1 MVGMPMFGLLT
12 RRMKETTRPAEVAPG
27 VRLYVI
33 GDIHGRLD
41 LLLRLY
47 DHIVKD
53 AQREPAGD
61 RRVIC
66 LGDYIDRGPSSR
78 EVLEFLM
85 QSRKDLPATHLLG
98 NHETMLLRFLED
110 VSGGME
116 WLAYGGLATLM
127 SYGVN
132 LKGDSGDE
140 QKLLMAQRALN
151 QNLPPSHKEFLQ
163 SLPTHTS
170 SGDYLFVH
178 AGVRPGVPLDQQEDR
193 DLIWIREEFLAS
205 QNFHGKIV
213 VHGHS
218 YKTEPEVLP
227 NRIGID
233 TGAYATGRLTCLV
246 LEGCSVRFL

>member
-66 LGDYIDRGPSSR
+66 LGDYVDRGPSSR

-98 NHETMLLRFLED
+98 NHEAMLLRFLED
-110 VSGGME
+110 SSVGME
-116 WLAYGGLATLM
+116 WLTYGGLATLM
-127 SYGVN
+127 SYGVSV
-132 LKGDSGDE
+132 KGEGSDE
-140 QKLLMAQRALN
+140 QRMLSAQRALN
-151 QNLPPSHKEFLQ
+151 E
-163 SLPTHTS
+163 
-170 SGDYLFVH
+170 
-178 AGVRPGVPLDQQEDR
+178 
-193 DLIWIREEFLAS
+193 
-205 QNFHGKIV
+205 NFPVG
-213 VHGHS
+213 
-218 YKTEPEVLP
+218 
-227 NRIGID
+227 
-233 TGAYATGRLTCLV
+233 
-246 LEGCSVRFL
+246 